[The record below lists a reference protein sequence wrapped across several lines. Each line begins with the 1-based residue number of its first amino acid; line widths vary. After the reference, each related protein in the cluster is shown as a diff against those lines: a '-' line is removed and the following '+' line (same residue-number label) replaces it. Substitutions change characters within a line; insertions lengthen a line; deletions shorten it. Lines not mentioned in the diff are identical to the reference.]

1 LGGKQYK
8 LEEILDEHEQEDW
21 YQQQSGLSPD
31 KEQQDHTG
39 TSNEFVDDLPPF
51 GGDSTP
57 QMKEIIV
64 QDEVDFDK
72 ELLEEQTPMK
82 SRSKSNYSQISKTPK
97 DRSITNTSHSQIDK
111 KSDDDRSLP
120 GRSNPLT
127 VKTKNNSDIDDLDRV
142 LGDIAA
148 QRNVSLAEDTFELK
162 PE

>member
-1 LGGKQYK
+1 
-8 LEEILDEHEQEDW
+8 
-21 YQQQSGLSPD
+21 
-31 KEQQDHTG
+31 
-39 TSNEFVDDLPPF
+39 
-51 GGDSTP
+51 
-57 QMKEIIV
+57 MKEIIV